1 MENEPKKKKPLLK
14 KWWFWVIAIIV
25 LLIGIGSCG
34 SKNNEPTKVGGTVTT
49 NTSSSNNSSK
59 SAQSNKSK
67 TFKIGDV
74 VALDGLNLSVTK
86 VDKSNGDDFEK
97 PKSGNEFVIIHVK
110 IANKGTEKIDYN
122 PLYFKVQNS
131 KGQITDETFTTI
143 DQDTTLNSGELAPNG
158 EVEGTI
164 AFEEP
169 QGDKGLVLQ
178 FQDDIFSKDDKIS
191 INLQ

>member
-1 MENEPKKKKPLLK
+1 MENQPKKKKPLLK
-14 KWWFWVIAIIV
+14 KWWFWLIVVIIV
-25 LLIGIGSCG
+25 IGIGAANG
-34 SKNNEPTKVGGTVTT
+34 KDEPTKVGDSSKTASTT
-49 NTSSSNNSSK
+49 NSNSSGSPK
-59 SAQSNKSK
+59 SNKSK

-86 VDKSNGDDFEK
+86 VDKSNGSDFEK
-97 PKSGNEFVIIHVK
+97 PKSGNEFVIVHVK

-122 PLYFKVQNS
+122 PFYFKVQNS

-158 EVEGTI
+158 EIEGTI

-169 QGDKGLVLQ
+169 QGDRGLVLQ

>member
-1 MENEPKKKKPLLK
+1 MENQPKKKKPLLK
-14 KWWFWVIAIIV
+14 KWWFWLIVVIV
-25 LLIGIGSCG
+25 VIGIGAANG
-34 SKNNEPTKVGGTVTT
+34 KDEPTKVGDSSKTT
-49 NTSSSNNSSK
+49 SAANSDNSSK
-59 SAQSNKSK
+59 SAQSNKTK